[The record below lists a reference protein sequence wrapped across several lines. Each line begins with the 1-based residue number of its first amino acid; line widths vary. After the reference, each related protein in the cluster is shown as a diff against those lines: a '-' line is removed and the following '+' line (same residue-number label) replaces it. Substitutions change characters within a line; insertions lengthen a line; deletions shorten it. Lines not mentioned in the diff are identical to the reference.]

1 MDFLQG
7 ILLII
12 LGNGTLFPNNTL
24 FQLYYFVV
32 YFVV

>member
-7 ILLII
+7 ISLII
-12 LGNGTLFPNNTL
+12 LGNGTLFPNNTF

>member
-1 MDFLQG
+1 MYFLQR

-24 FQLYYFVV
+24 FQLYYFAA